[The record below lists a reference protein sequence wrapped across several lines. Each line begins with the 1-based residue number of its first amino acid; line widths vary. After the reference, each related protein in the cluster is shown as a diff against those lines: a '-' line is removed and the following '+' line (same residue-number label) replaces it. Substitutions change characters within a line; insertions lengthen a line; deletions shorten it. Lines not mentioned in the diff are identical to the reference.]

1 MVGKCQRR
9 DARFF
14 LPPLERERAA
24 AASVTE
30 ARAASAA
37 ALRWR
42 STSFCSAL
50 CLRPCNA
57 AKPMQQPTSKVNSQS
72 MPASRAVYIMPIVAK
87 AARMEELAF
96 KLKHPIS

>member
-1 MVGKCQRR
+1 MGKCQRR

-14 LPPLERERAA
+14 LPLLERERAA
-24 AASVTE
+24 AVSVME
-30 ARAASAA
+30 ACAASAA

-42 STSFCSAL
+42 SAL

-72 MPASRAVYIMPIVAK
+72 MPASRVVYIMPIVAK

-96 KLKHPIS
+96 KSKCHIS